1 MKELMEIGYS
11 KQKARDLL
19 GYEYAKA
26 NDIDLDEGDAQIDW
40 LLDEAERHMQMERIP
55 L

>member
-1 MKELMEIGYS
+1 MMELMEIGYS

-26 NDIDLDEGDAQIDW
+26 NDIDLDKGDAHIDW
-40 LLDEAERHMQMERIP
+40 LLDEAERHRRMERIS